1 MSGAVRLLTVT
12 GPGLAPWLNR
22 LAELRIRVF
31 RDFPY
36 LYDGDPGYEADYL
49 STYLDTDSSVC
60 VLALDGDRLVG
71 ASTGLPLSHETEAF
85 RRPFVEQGLN
95 TDRIFYCAESVLL
108 PEYRGQGLYKA
119 FFNGR
124 EAHARHL
131 GGFELAA
138 FCAVV
143 RPAEHPLRPDGYRS
157 LEPAWHHFGY
167 QAAPGLLAHFGWKDI
182 DQPNETDKPMQFYL
196 KPLEAPL

>member
-1 MSGAVRLLTVT
+1 MSEAVRLLTAS
-12 GPGLAPWLNR
+12 GPGLAPWLNK

-49 STYLDTDSSVC
+49 STYLETDSCVC
-60 VLALDGDRLVG
+60 VLALDGNRLVG
-71 ASTGLPLSHETEAF
+71 ASTGLPLSHETDAF
-85 RRPFVEQGLN
+85 RRPFVERGLD

-108 PEYRGQGLYKA
+108 PAYRGQGLYKA

-124 EAHARHL
+124 EAHARQL

-157 LEPAWHHFGY
+157 LEPVWQHFGY
-167 QAAPGLLAHFGWKDI
+167 RPEPGLLAHFGWKDI

-196 KPLEAPL
+196 KPLETAL

>member
-1 MSGAVRLLTVT
+1 MSQPVRILTVT
-12 GPGLAPWLNR
+12 GKTLAPWLDR

-36 LYDGDPGYEADYL
+36 LYDGDPVYEADYL
-49 STYLDTDSSVC
+49 STYLDTDHSVC

-71 ASTGLPLSHETEAF
+71 ASTGLPLSHETAAF
-85 RRPFVEQGLN
+85 RRPFVEQGLD

-108 PEYRGQGLYKA
+108 PAYRGQGLYKA

-124 EAHARHL
+124 EAHARQL
-131 GGFELAA
+131 GGFEQAA

-143 RPAEHPLRPDGYRS
+143 RPAEHPLRPCGYRS
-157 LEPAWHHFGY
+157 LEPVWQHFGY
-167 QAAPGLLAHFGWKDI
+167 RPEPGLRARFGWKDI
-182 DQPNETDKPMQFYL
+182 DQPQETDKPMQFYL
-196 KPLEAPL
+196 KPLETSR